1 MEEDFLI
8 APRPAVA
15 QSQSQHGVGKQEFK
29 TYKSKAQR
37 QREKKEAEDNLK
49 HQEKQKKIEKA
60 LTKMS
65 IAELHMLKRKK
76 TAEMLTLLT
85 GRFRSKVRDYLPVTD
100 LSEAANISTTSSGD
114 TVHVVTYKDDGS
126 KEDDE
131 TEEMTLEEMEKASAE
146 THIRKQRKMLKTEL
160 KDLEEEM
167 TKSNKGKR
175 KPKIKRKEQRLC
187 PSEVPISKL
196 PVEEPRLVIQKKTGF
211 TRDPRFDDL
220 SGDLT
225 KERHLWWYKFL
236 KGMRAGETAEIK
248 KELRKE
254 RDPERKEQ
262 LRSLLHRMK
271 TQEFSAE
278 QRGER
283 LRLREGFMKEQI
295 GRMNE
300 GQRPFFLKKSQEKQM
315 FMVNQYQKLKEMGKL
330 DVYMQRRQ
338 RRKCQSGLE

>member
-1 MEEDFLI
+1 MQDEEFLI

-15 QSQSQHGVGKQEFK
+15 QAQSQHAASNREFK
-29 TYKSKAQR
+29 SYKSKAQR
-37 QREKKEAEDNLK
+37 QQEKKDKEETLK
-49 HQEKQKKIEKA
+49 HQEKQKKIERA

-76 TAEMLTLLT
+76 TAEMLRLLT
-85 GRFRSKVRDYLPVTD
+85 GRFRGKVREYLP
-100 LSEAANISTTSSGD
+100 ISTPPDEPVSSATSSD
-114 TVHVVTYKDDGS
+114 DPVHVVTYKDDGS
-126 KEDDE
+126 QEDE
-131 TEEMTLEEMEKASAE
+131 TEDLTLGELEEASAE
-146 THIRKQRKMLKTEL
+146 TQIKKKRKILKSEL

-167 TKSNKGKR
+167 AKSNKGKK

-196 PVEEPRLVIQKKTGF
+196 PVEEPRIVIQNKTGF
-211 TRDPRFDDL
+211 SRDPRFDDL
-220 SGDLT
+220 SGELT
-225 KERHLWWYKFL
+225 KERHMWWYKFL
-236 KGMRAGETAEIK
+236 KHIRDGERVEIR
-248 KELRKE
+248 KELKRE

-271 TQEFSAE
+271 TQEFSAD

-283 LRLREGFMKEQI
+283 MKLREDFMKEQI
-295 GRMNE
+295 GRMNQ
-300 GQRPFFLKKSQEKQM
+300 GQRPFFLKKSQENQM
-315 FMVNQYQKLKEMGKL
+315 HMVNQYQKLKEMGKL

>member
-1 MEEDFLI
+1 
-8 APRPAVA
+8 
-15 QSQSQHGVGKQEFK
+15 
-29 TYKSKAQR
+29 
-37 QREKKEAEDNLK
+37 
-49 HQEKQKKIEKA
+49 
-60 LTKMS
+60 MS

-100 LSEAANISTTSSGD
+100 ASEAVGTSSTSSGD
-114 TVHVVTYKDDGS
+114 IVQVVTYKEDGT
-126 KEDDE
+126 KEDDD
-131 TEEMTLEEMEKASAE
+131 TEEMTIEEMEKASAE
-146 THIRKQRKMLKTEL
+146 THIKKQRKQLKTEL

-167 TKSNKGKR
+167 TKSNKGKGKR
-175 KPKIKRKEQRLC
+175 KPKIKRREQRLC

-211 TRDPRFDDL
+211 TRDPRFDNL
-220 SGDLT
+220 SGDLS

-236 KGMRAGETAEIK
+236 KGMRAGEKAEIK

-283 LRLREGFMKEQI
+283 LKLREDFMKEQI